1 MCVEDLCSLL
11 LRERRGFK
19 GIDIEAELV
28 EKGAATGVGL
38 GQQFVTAAEVICG
51 QGPDLVIDPAR
62 RKRR

>member
-1 MCVEDLCSLL
+1 MCALPARSIGPLL
-11 LRERRGFK
+11 LG